1 MKRIVLTCLSILLIP
16 VAWQLL
22 SWQMAQPQLIPSFPD
37 LVRALLRLV
46 YTPGFLVSIGTT
58 CLRACVGLLLS
69 LAAASITA
77 FLLNRSEGIRLLF
90 MPWLSLLRSVPV
102 ISFILLAL
110 IFLNPE
116 MIPLLIA
123 FLTMYPLL
131 TENLLKGL
139 MNRRDSWKMLA
150 RQFHLNAWNRL
161 FQINYP
167 QLKPYLFSGL
177 ASAVGFGWRA
187 IIMGEVLSQC
197 VDGIGKRMKEAQV
210 FIDVPELIAWTL
222 VAIVLSWLTDKLI
235 SRLSD
240 WQPSVRYRHSAVEL
254 QAVSLQPNDICLTDV
269 SYSYGV
275 HHMNIVLKAGK
286 IYALSA
292 PSGQGKT
299 TLLQLLNGTLRPI
312 SGEISCLPGQTANL
326 FQEPTLLPQLTAKEN
341 IMLGG
346 SAYYDRAILEQQSLR
361 LLAAFQLEKQAEMF
375 PAALSY
381 GQQQRVALARA
392 LMFPAGLLLLD
403 EPFNGLDV
411 ELRQLVARFLV
422 EWLQEKQ
429 ATVVFSSHHA
439 DEIKAMNAEVITL

>member
-77 FLLNRSEGIRLLF
+77 FLLNRSEAIRFLF

-123 FLTMYPLL
+123 FLAMYPLL

-312 SGEISCLPGQTANL
+312 SGEITCLPGQTANL

-346 SAYYDRAILEQQSLR
+346 AAYYDRAILEQQSLR
-361 LLAAFQLEKQAEMF
+361 LLAAFQLEKQAEMY

-422 EWLQEKQ
+422 EWQQEKQ

>member
-37 LVRALLRLV
+37 LIRALLRLV
-46 YTPGFLVSIGTT
+46 YSPGFLVSIGTT

-77 FLLNRSEGIRLLF
+77 FLLNRSEAIRFLF

-150 RQFHLNAWNRL
+150 RQFHLNAWNCL

-346 SAYYDRAILEQQSLR
+346 AAYYDRAILEQQSLR
-361 LLAAFQLEKQAEMF
+361 LLAAFQLEKQVEMY

-411 ELRQLVARFLV
+411 ELRQLVAHFLV
-422 EWLQEKQ
+422 EWQQEKQ

-439 DEIKAMNAEVITL
+439 DEIKVMNAEVITL

>member
-37 LVRALLRLV
+37 LIRALFRLV
-46 YTPGFLVSIGTT
+46 YSPGFLVSIGTT

-77 FLLNRSEGIRLLF
+77 FLLNRSEAIRFLF

-254 QAVSLQPNDICLTDV
+254 QAVSLKPNDICLTDV

-275 HHMNIVLKAGK
+275 HHMNIILKTGK

-299 TLLQLLNGTLRPI
+299 TLLQLLNGTLRPTG
-312 SGEISCLPGQTANL
+312 GEITGLPQQTANL

-346 SAYYDRAILEQQSLR
+346 AAYYDRAILEQQSLR
-361 LLAAFQLEKQAEMF
+361 LLAAFQLEKQAEMY

-422 EWLQEKQ
+422 EWQQEKQ
-429 ATVVFSSHHA
+429 ATVVFSSHHV

>member
-37 LVRALLRLV
+37 LIRALFRLV
-46 YTPGFLVSIGTT
+46 YSPGFLVSIGTT

-69 LAAASITA
+69 LVAASITA

-275 HHMNIVLKAGK
+275 HHMNIILKAGK

-299 TLLQLLNGTLRPI
+299 TLLQLLNGTLKPTG
-312 SGEISCLPGQTANL
+312 GEIAHLPGQTANL

-361 LLAAFQLEKQAEMF
+361 LLAAFQLEKRAEMY

-422 EWLQEKQ
+422 AWQQEKQ

-439 DEIKAMNAEVITL
+439 EEIKAMNAEVITL

>member
-37 LVRALLRLV
+37 LIRALLRLV

-139 MNRRDSWKMLA
+139 MNRRDSWKILA
-150 RQFHLNAWNRL
+150 RQFHLNAWNCL

-167 QLKPYLFSGL
+167 QLRPYLFSGL

-187 IIMGEVLSQC
+187 IIMGEVLSQS

-346 SAYYDRAILEQQSLR
+346 AAYCDRAILEQQSLR
-361 LLAAFQLEKQAEMF
+361 LLTAFQLEKQAEMY

-411 ELRQLVARFLV
+411 ELRQLVTRFLV
-422 EWLQEKQ
+422 EWQQEKQ

>member
-286 IYALSA
+286 IYVLSA

-312 SGEISCLPGQTANL
+312 SGEITGLPQQTANL

-346 SAYYDRAILEQQSLR
+346 AAYYDRAILEQQSLR
-361 LLAAFQLEKQAEMF
+361 LLAAFQLEKQAEMY
-375 PAALSY
+375 PATLSY

-411 ELRQLVARFLV
+411 ELRQLVAHFLV
-422 EWLQEKQ
+422 EWQQEKQ

-439 DEIKAMNAEVITL
+439 EEIKAMNAEVITL

>member
-37 LVRALLRLV
+37 LIRALFRLV
-46 YTPGFLVSIGTT
+46 YSPGFLVSIGTT

-77 FLLNRSEGIRLLF
+77 FLLNRSEAIRFLF

-167 QLKPYLFSGL
+167 QLRPYLFSGL

-254 QAVSLQPNDICLTDV
+254 QAVSLQPSDICLTDV

-299 TLLQLLNGTLRPI
+299 TLLQLLNGTLRPTG
-312 SGEISCLPGQTANL
+312 GEITGLPQQTANL

-346 SAYYDRAILEQQSLR
+346 AAYYDRAILEQQSLR
-361 LLAAFQLEKQAEMF
+361 LLAAFQLEKQAEMY

-381 GQQQRVALARA
+381 GQQQRVALVRA

-422 EWLQEKQ
+422 EWQQEKQ

>member
-37 LVRALLRLV
+37 LIRALFRLV
-46 YTPGFLVSIGTT
+46 YSPGFLVSIGTT
-58 CLRACVGLLLS
+58 CLRVCAGLLLS

-77 FLLNRSEGIRLLF
+77 FLLNRSEAIRFLF

-167 QLKPYLFSGL
+167 QLRPYLFSGL

-254 QAVSLQPNDICLTDV
+254 QAVSLKPNDICLTDV

-275 HHMNIVLKAGK
+275 HHMNIILKTGK

-299 TLLQLLNGTLRPI
+299 TLLQLLNGTLRPTG
-312 SGEISCLPGQTANL
+312 GEITGLPQQTANL

-346 SAYYDRAILEQQSLR
+346 AAYYDRAILEQQSLR
-361 LLAAFQLEKQAEMF
+361 LLTAFQLEKQAERY

-422 EWLQEKQ
+422 EWQQEKQ

-439 DEIKAMNAEVITL
+439 DEIRAMNAEVITL

>member
-286 IYALSA
+286 IYVLSA

-312 SGEISCLPGQTANL
+312 SGEITGLPQQTANL

-346 SAYYDRAILEQQSLR
+346 AAYYDRAILEQQSLR
-361 LLAAFQLEKQAEMF
+361 LLAAFQLEKQAEMY

-422 EWLQEKQ
+422 EWQQEKQ

-439 DEIKAMNAEVITL
+439 DEIKAMNAEVIAL

>member
-37 LVRALLRLV
+37 LIRALFRLV
-46 YTPGFLVSIGTT
+46 YSPGFLVSIGTT

-77 FLLNRSEGIRLLF
+77 FLLNRSEAIRFLF

-150 RQFHLNAWNRL
+150 RQFHLNVWNRL

-312 SGEISCLPGQTANL
+312 SGEITGLPQQTANL

-346 SAYYDRAILEQQSLR
+346 AAYYDRAILEQQSLR
-361 LLAAFQLEKQAEMF
+361 LLAAFQLEKQAEMY

-422 EWLQEKQ
+422 EWQQEKQ

>member
-16 VAWQLL
+16 VAWLLL

-37 LVRALLRLV
+37 LIRALFRLV
-46 YTPGFLVSIGTT
+46 YSPGFLVSIGTT

-77 FLLNRSEGIRLLF
+77 FLLNRSEAIRFLF

-150 RQFHLNAWNRL
+150 RQFHLNAWNCL

-275 HHMNIVLKAGK
+275 HHMNIILKAGK

-312 SGEISCLPGQTANL
+312 SGEITGLPQQTANL

-346 SAYYDRAILEQQSLR
+346 AAYYDRAILEQQSLR
-361 LLAAFQLEKQAEMF
+361 LLTAFQLEKQAERY

-403 EPFNGLDV
+403 EPFNGLDA

-422 EWLQEKQ
+422 AWQQEKQ
-429 ATVVFSSHHA
+429 VTVVFSSHHA
-439 DEIKAMNAEVITL
+439 DEIKAMNAEVIAL

>member
-37 LVRALLRLV
+37 LIRALLRLV
-46 YTPGFLVSIGTT
+46 YSPGFLVSIGTT

-69 LAAASITA
+69 LVAASITA

-167 QLKPYLFSGL
+167 QLRPYLFSGL

-254 QAVSLQPNDICLTDV
+254 QAVSLKPNDICLTDV

-275 HHMNIVLKAGK
+275 HHMNIILKTGK

-299 TLLQLLNGTLRPI
+299 TLLQLLNGTLRPTG
-312 SGEISCLPGQTANL
+312 GEITGLPQQTANL

-346 SAYYDRAILEQQSLR
+346 AAYYDRAILEQQSLR
-361 LLAAFQLEKQAEMF
+361 LLTAFQLEKQAEMY

-422 EWLQEKQ
+422 EWQQEKQ

>member
-150 RQFHLNAWNRL
+150 RQFYLNAWNRL

-177 ASAVGFGWRA
+177 ASAAGFGWRA

-299 TLLQLLNGTLRPI
+299 TLLQLLNGTLKPTG
-312 SGEISCLPGQTANL
+312 GEISCLPGQTANL

-346 SAYYDRAILEQQSLR
+346 AAYYDRAILEQQSLR
-361 LLAAFQLEKQAEMF
+361 LLAAFQLEKQAEMY

-392 LMFPAGLLLLD
+392 LMYPAGLLLLD
-403 EPFNGLDV
+403 EPFNGLDA

-422 EWLQEKQ
+422 AWQQEKQ

>member
-16 VAWQLL
+16 VVWQLL

-37 LVRALLRLV
+37 LIRALLRLV

-77 FLLNRSEGIRLLF
+77 FLLNRSEAIRFLF

-139 MNRRDSWKMLA
+139 MNRRDSWKILA

-275 HHMNIVLKAGK
+275 HHMNVVLKAGK
-286 IYALSA
+286 IYVLSA

-299 TLLQLLNGTLRPI
+299 TLLQLLNGTLRPTG
-312 SGEISCLPGQTANL
+312 GEISCLPGQTANL

-411 ELRQLVARFLV
+411 ELRQLVTRFLV
-422 EWLQEKQ
+422 AWQQEKQ

>member
-37 LVRALLRLV
+37 LIRALFRLV
-46 YTPGFLVSIGTT
+46 YSPGFLVSIGTT
-58 CLRACVGLLLS
+58 CLRACAGLLLS

-77 FLLNRSEGIRLLF
+77 FLLNRSEAIRFLF

-167 QLKPYLFSGL
+167 QLRPYLFSGL

-254 QAVSLQPNDICLTDV
+254 QAVSLKPNDICLTDV

-275 HHMNIVLKAGK
+275 HHMNIILKTGK

-312 SGEISCLPGQTANL
+312 SGEITGLPQQTANL

-346 SAYYDRAILEQQSLR
+346 AAYYDRAILEQQSLR
-361 LLAAFQLEKQAEMF
+361 LLAAFQLEKQAEMY
-375 PAALSY
+375 PATLSY

-422 EWLQEKQ
+422 EWQQEKQ

-439 DEIKAMNAEVITL
+439 DEIRAMNAEVITL

>member
-1 MKRIVLTCLSILLIP
+1 MKRIVLICLSILLIP

-37 LVRALLRLV
+37 LIRALFRLV
-46 YTPGFLVSIGTT
+46 YSPGFLVSIGTT

-150 RQFHLNAWNRL
+150 RQFHLNAWNCL

-312 SGEISCLPGQTANL
+312 SGEITCLPGQTANL

-346 SAYYDRAILEQQSLR
+346 AAYYDRAILEQQSLR
-361 LLAAFQLEKQAEMF
+361 LLAAFQLEKQAEMY

-392 LMFPAGLLLLD
+392 LIFPAGLLLLD

-422 EWLQEKQ
+422 EWQQEKQ

>member
-16 VAWQLL
+16 VVWQLL

-37 LVRALLRLV
+37 LIRALLRLV

-77 FLLNRSEGIRLLF
+77 FLLNRSEAIRFLF

-139 MNRRDSWKMLA
+139 MNRRDSWKILA

-254 QAVSLQPNDICLTDV
+254 QTVSLQPNDICLTDV

-275 HHMNIVLKAGK
+275 HHMNIILKAGK
-286 IYALSA
+286 IYVLSA
-292 PSGQGKT
+292 PSGQGKLIT
-299 TLLQLLNGTLRPI
+299 ATPQRNFEATG
-312 SGEISCLPGQTANL
+312 GEISCY
-326 FQEPTLLPQLTAKEN
+326 
-341 IMLGG
+341 LGRPPI
-346 SAYYDRAILEQQSLR
+346 SFRNR
-361 LLAAFQLEKQAEMF
+361 HCFH
-375 PAALSY
+375 
-381 GQQQRVALARA
+381 
-392 LMFPAGLLLLD
+392 
-403 EPFNGLDV
+403 N
-411 ELRQLVARFLV
+411 
-422 EWLQEKQ
+422 
-429 ATVVFSSHHA
+429 
-439 DEIKAMNAEVITL
+439 

>member
-16 VAWQLL
+16 VVWQLL

-37 LVRALLRLV
+37 LIRALLRLV

-77 FLLNRSEGIRLLF
+77 FLLNRSEGILLLF

-110 IFLNPE
+110 IFLNQE

-299 TLLQLLNGTLRPI
+299 TLLQLLNGTLRPTG
-312 SGEISCLPGQTANL
+312 GEISCLPGQTANL

-346 SAYYDRAILEQQSLR
+346 AAYYDRAILEQQSLR
-361 LLAAFQLEKQAEMF
+361 LLAAFQLEKQAEMY

-422 EWLQEKQ
+422 EWQQEKQ